1 MARKPTKRARDAAH
15 ETPKRRRNAEPKGKT
30 TLARLL
36 EMPESTILTGGL
48 HIELHA
54 NHEALIEGCSGV
66 LEYSEERIRL
76 TAGDLVLQFIG
87 TDLRLCT
94 MDLHSAVVQGTF
106 LSIEFVS

>member
-1 MARKPTKRARDAAH
+1 MARKPSKRPRETGAETAKGRADAG
-15 ETPKRRRNAEPKGKT
+15 PKGRS

-54 NHEALIEGCSGV
+54 NHEALVEGCTGV
-66 LEYSEERIRL
+66 LEYTDERVRL
-76 TAGDLVLQFIG
+76 TAGNLVLQFIG
-87 TDLRLCT
+87 TGLRLCT